1 MPERLPDPEMDQ
13 VLGVRPRTCVPGCID
28 LVRLPEHNSQGVVP
42 CVFPFPLSFEG
53 FVGADECMR
62 YHLEIVSDEFISKT
76 CQVFE
81 VAWDGQWNDDMDNMQ
96 QHLTVRE
103 VTKKG

>member
-1 MPERLPDPEMDQ
+1 M
-13 VLGVRPRTCVPGCID
+13 
-28 LVRLPEHNSQGVVP
+28 
-42 CVFPFPLSFEG
+42 FPFPLSFEG